1 VSRFTAAVNW
11 RRTFVELAR
20 SSSASS
26 LGFAALAGLDDEDLI
41 DPTRVLAQLLHIGIV
56 DPGPV
61 RDAVAAGATG
71 LDDDEV
77 TAVASW
83 AVTTAVDAGRW
94 FSAVDRAPDAPGVA
108 QRPNRAGLRID
119 PDLAAVALPLRALA
133 FDIARVRGGL
143 DVITAALPAGEP
155 GAFFDVRASRIVL
168 DLDRFQRRRPLVAV
182 WAHEVA
188 HALDPRLELV
198 SAADQERYA
207 VEGGRR
213 LLAADPEPTTVATAR
228 LLLADLDA
236 ARHVVVRVNDL
247 PAPGAAS
254 LVTFLA
260 LLAGHPEPSLGH
272 GRPAGHHGGDSS
284 ALAHVAGEGRPAG
297 DTTMTTQRKAATS

>member
-1 VSRFTAAVNW
+1 VSRLTAAVNW

-20 SSSASS
+20 SSSATS

-41 DPTRVLAQLLHIGIV
+41 DPTRVLAQLLHIGIL

-61 RDAVAAGATG
+61 RDAIAAAAPA
-71 LDDDEV
+71 LDDDELA
-77 TAVASW
+77 AVASW

-94 FSAVDRAPDAPGVA
+94 FSAVDRAPDAPA
-108 QRPNRAGLRID
+108 APERPIRAGLRID
-119 PDLAAVALPLRALA
+119 PDLAAMALPLRALA
-133 FDIARVRGGL
+133 VGIARVRGGL
-143 DVITAALPAGEP
+143 EVTTAALPAGDP
-155 GAFFDVRASRIVL
+155 GAYFDVRASKIVL
-168 DLDRFQRRRPLVAV
+168 DLDRFPRRRQLVAA

-198 SAADQERYA
+198 SAVDQERYA

-236 ARHVVVRVNDL
+236 ERHVVVAVDDL
-247 PAPGAAS
+247 PAPGVES
-254 LVTFLA
+254 IVTFLT

-272 GRPAGHHGGDSS
+272 GRPAGRHGGDSS

-297 DTTMTTQRKAATS
+297 DTTTGQEVA